1 MLEKNDVRKTRNG
14 RSNGGNGN
22 GNNGNTG
29 STSTTKG
36 PKPEGGLKSAAARG
50 IKLRRYFTAPGD
62 DGFANVS
69 WELRTAAITGENGKM
84 VFEQRDVEVPKS
96 WSQTATNVVVQ
107 KYFRGTVGTP
117 ERERSV
123 RQLISRVA
131 DTLTAWGKKD
141 GYFADEE
148 SARVFNAELKHLL
161 VEQKMAFNSPVWFN
175 VGVEAE
181 PQCSACFINSVDDT
195 MESILGLAKTEG
207 MLFKYGSGT
216 GTNLSPIR
224 SSRELLQG
232 GGTASGPVSFMRGF
246 DAFAGVIKSGGK
258 TRRAA
263 KMVMLDIAH
272 PDIEEFIWC
281 KGKEEKKAW
290 TLIDAGYDGSFDG
303 EAYKSIFFQ
312 NSNNSVRVTDD
323 FMEAVQKDRDWT
335 TRAVRDGSPVDT
347 MKARKLWREI
357 AEAAWMCG
365 DPGLQ
370 FDTTINDWHTSS
382 GTARINASNPCSEY
396 MYLDDSAC
404 NLASLNLRKFVG
416 KDGDVTANGGEMD
429 VEAFRRAVEITTLG
443 QEIIVGNAKYPTERI
458 RDNSLRFRPLGLG
471 YANLGALL
479 MSRGLPYDS
488 APARAYAGA
497 ITALMTGWGY
507 RTSAVIARD
516 VTGPFA
522 GYAENREPFI
532 GVMKKHRRHVDKI
545 DAAYVP
551 VALMDAARDAWDQT
565 LAIGKD
571 HGYRN
576 GQATVLAPTGTIGFM
591 MDCDTTGIEP
601 DIALIKYKR
610 LVGGGM
616 IKIVKN
622 TLTEALDKLG
632 YDEPQVKAIT
642 EYVDTEETIEGAPGL
657 KPEHLPVFDCAF
669 RAANGTRSI
678 HYQGHIRMM
687 AAAQPFISGAISK
700 TVNLPPDAT
709 VEDVQE
715 AYLESWKQ
723 GLKAVAIYRDGCKR
737 TQPLSTSK
745 TDPGLVKGGV
755 GVGAGA
761 STTTAEPVRNGPPA
775 AVRKKL
781 PDERQS
787 FTHKFSIAGHEGY
800 IHVGLYETG
809 EPGEIF
815 VKMAK
820 EGSTISGLMD
830 SFATAISLALQHGVP
845 MRLLCD
851 KFARTRFEPYG
862 FTENPDIPRVS
873 SIMDYLFRWL
883 GGKFVKQGAPVEAP
897 AAAAASDEL
906 ARVGEVV
913 AAAAKMEVIDMSA
926 KPNGQNGHSN
936 GNGHTGNGNG
946 HTGNGNYSF
955 IARSDAPTCPECG
968 SIMIPN
974 GSCHKCVNCGT
985 TSGCS

>member
-1 MLEKNDVRKTRNG
+1 MLEKQDVKRGRTTRTNG
-14 RSNGGNGN
+14 AVSSAKPANGSVASGKAA
-22 GNNGNTG
+22 TG
-29 STSTTKG
+29 KA
-36 PKPEGGLKSAAARG
+36 PAVAPYGLK
-50 IKLRRYFTAPGD
+50 LQRYFTAPGD
-62 DGFANVS
+62 DGFANVE
-69 WELRTAAITGENGKM
+69 WELRTAAITGESGKM
-84 VFEQRDVEVPKS
+84 VFEQKDVEVPKS

-107 KYFRGTVGTP
+107 KYFRGTLGTP

-131 DTLTAWGKKD
+131 DTITGWGKKD
-141 GYFADEE
+141 GYFADDE

-161 VEQKMAFNSPVWFN
+161 VQQKMSFNSPVWFN
-175 VGVEAE
+175 VGIEAE
-181 PQCSACFINSVDDT
+181 PQCSACFINSVEDT
-195 MESILGLAKTEG
+195 MSSILTLAKTEG

-224 SSRELLQG
+224 SSKELLQG

-263 KMVMLDIAH
+263 KMVILNIDH
-272 PDIEEFIWC
+272 PDVDEFIWC
-281 KGKEEKKAW
+281 KSKEEKKAW

-303 EAYKSIFFQ
+303 EAYKSVFFQ

-323 FMEAVQKDRDWT
+323 FMEAVQKDREWVL
-335 TRAVRDGSPVDT
+335 RSPRDGSPVQT
-347 MKARKLWREI
+347 VQARDLWRDI
-357 AEAAWMCG
+357 ATAAWECG

-370 FDTTINDWHTSS
+370 YDTTVNAWHTSS
-382 GTARINASNPCSEY
+382 ATARINASNPCSEY

-416 KDGDVTANGGEMD
+416 ATGEFD
-429 VEAFRRAVEITTLG
+429 VESFRQAVATTIIG

-458 RDNSLRFRPLGLG
+458 RDNSHRFRPLGLG

-497 ITALMTGWGY
+497 ITSIMTGWAY
-507 RTSAVIARD
+507 RTSAVIARE
-516 VTGPFA
+516 VTGPFD

-532 GVMKKHRRHVDKI
+532 GVMQKHRRAVDKI

-551 VALMDAARDAWDQT
+551 AEMMDAARDAWDQT
-565 LAIGKD
+565 LSIGKEF
-571 HGYRN
+571 GYRN

-616 IKIVKN
+616 IKIVNN
-622 TLTEALDKLG
+622 TITEALAKLG
-632 YDEPQVKAIT
+632 YDEAQTKAIV
-642 EYVDTEETIEGAPGL
+642 EYIDTEETIEGAPGL

-678 HYQGHIRMM
+678 HFQGHIRMM

-700 TVNLPPDAT
+700 TVNLPAEST
-709 VEDVQE
+709 IEDVQD
-715 AYLESWKQ
+715 AYMESWKQ

-745 TDPGLVKGGV
+745 TDPGLGKSGLSAAV
-755 GVGAGA
+755 
-761 STTTAEPVRNGPPA
+761 AEAPRSGPPA

-787 FTHKFSIAGHEGY
+787 LTHKFSIAGHEGY
-800 IHVGLYETG
+800 IHIGLYETG

-845 MRLLCD
+845 VRLLCD
-851 KFARTRFEPYG
+851 KFSRTRFEPYG
-862 FTENPDIPRVS
+862 FTENPDIPRAS
-873 SIMDYLFRWL
+873 SIMDYLFRYL
-883 GGKFVKQGAPVEAP
+883 ASKFVKQETAPAEESAP
-897 AAAAASDEL
+897 AAAATEEV
-906 ARVGEVV
+906 ARVAEVV
-913 AAAAKMEVIDMSA
+913 AAAQKIEVLEDRRA
-926 KPNGQNGHSN
+926 TPRNGT
-936 GNGHTGNGNG
+936 NGHTNGKNG
-946 HTGNGNYSF
+946 GASHTGNGNYSF
-955 IARSDAPTCPECG
+955 IARTDAPTCPECG